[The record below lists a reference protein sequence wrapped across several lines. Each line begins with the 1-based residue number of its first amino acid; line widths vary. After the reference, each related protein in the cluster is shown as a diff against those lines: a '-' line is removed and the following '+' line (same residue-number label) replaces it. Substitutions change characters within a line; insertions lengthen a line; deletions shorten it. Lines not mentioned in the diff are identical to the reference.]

1 MGVSLGGSKLSTMA
15 EMNVVPLIDILLVLL
30 VIFMAVRP
38 QMQYGLPTDLPQQQT
53 DSNTKSA
60 PPPDLIVVQVLGDG
74 TLRIN
79 QEPVQWQDLQSRL
92 TGIFKMRASRVAFVR
107 GDNALEFGVVARAID
122 EMRGAGITTVGL
134 MTPEL
139 ENFH

>member
-1 MGVSLGGSKLSTMA
+1 MGISFGGSKLGPVS

-38 QMQYGLPTDLPQQQT
+38 QIEYGLPADLPQQT
-53 DSNTKSA
+53 ISEA
-60 PPPDLIVVQVLGDG
+60 PPPPDVIVVQVFGDG

-79 QEPVQWQDLQSRL
+79 EDPVEWQDLQARL
-92 TGIFKMRASRVAFVR
+92 GEIFRMRASRVAFLR
-107 GDNALEFGVVARAID
+107 GDSAIEFGVVARAID
-122 EMRGAGITTVGL
+122 VMRGSGITTVGL

-139 ENFH
+139 ENVR

>member
-1 MGVSLGGSKLSTMA
+1 MGISLGGSKLGTMA

-38 QMQYGLPTDLPQQQT
+38 QMQYGLPADLPQQP
-53 DSNTKSA
+53 DSKAKARPQSG
-60 PPPDLIVVQVLGDG
+60 LIVVQVLGDG

-79 QEPVQWQDLQSRL
+79 QDPVQWQDLQSRL
-92 TGIFKMRASRVAFVR
+92 QEIFKMRASRVAFVR
-107 GDNALEFGVVARAID
+107 GDSALEFGVIARAID
-122 EMRGAGITTVGL
+122 AMRGSGITTVGL

-139 ENFH
+139 ENLH

>member
-1 MGVSLGGSKLSTMA
+1 MGISLGGSKLGTIA

-38 QMQYGLPTDLPQQQT
+38 RMQYGLPADLPQQT
-53 DSNTKSA
+53 DRSIKTQ
-60 PPPDLIVVQVLGDG
+60 PPGLIFVQVLGDS

-79 QEPVQWQDLQSRL
+79 QEPVQWQDLESRL
-92 TGIFKMRASRVAFVR
+92 QEIFRMRASRVAFVR

>member
-1 MGVSLGGSKLSTMA
+1 MGISLGGSKLGTMA

-38 QMQYGLPTDLPQQQT
+38 QMQYGLPADLPQQT
-53 DSNTKSA
+53 DGSIKTQ
-60 PPPDLIVVQVLGDG
+60 PPPGLIVVQVLGDS

-92 TGIFKMRASRVAFVR
+92 QEIFKMRASRVAFVR